1 MSAEYKLV
9 RRPDPHKTDVKQPLY
24 PCFVPS
30 GIVRLDDLARMAR
43 GRSSFSSADIK
54 GMLQLL
60 QDLIVDAL
68 EYGQCII
75 VGLAECVSEAA
86 GMDEIILEA
95 DV

>member
-1 MSAEYKLV
+1 
-9 RRPDPHKTDVKQPLY
+9 
-24 PCFVPS
+24 
-30 GIVRLDDLARMAR
+30 
-43 GRSSFSSADIK
+43 
-54 GMLQLL
+54 MLQLL